1 MTIHEMNVCI
11 EKMRKC
17 YKFNDYTTAIE
28 FEPNFLGCEKNASV
42 TVYTRDQNGT
52 EIKTTKKVDHTE

>member
-17 YKFNDYTTAIE
+17 YKFNDNNTAIE
-28 FEPNFLGCEKNASV
+28 FEPNLLAGEKNACV
-42 TVYTRDQNGT
+42 TVYTCDQNGT
-52 EIKTTKKVDHTE
+52 EIKMTKKVDHTV